1 MRAYGILFFCAL
13 GWFFLQSS
21 HVAGADVRSSF
32 VSLLDTAKSE
42 TQQTNTTNEGRASKK
57 KDGELTGE
65 ELVKE
70 LRREC
75 EQRKKQ
81 NETDAATINKLNK
94 EITSLKAEN
103 KKLNARVTELESSK
117 DDDASSSDSFLEEE
131 NESLRDN
138 INTLREQLAEKEELL
153 KQLKVDDKKK
163 PEEETTSAGVD
174 TRWQTLLLGGGVL
187 LVVLLLLLQGAKIR
201 KLAKPM
207 VGTAE
212 GGAPQLTK
220 KEQQKVAQEQVEA
233 IQKLLADWEA
243 RFQETLVHFS
253 QQQEKRQTEE
263 RNIPVTEYR
272 PPVVEAKQKPVESSS
287 QQQKAKASVTEHRP
301 PVVETSPQQAKP
313 KVAYGHFLFAEGLRS
328 DNSFD
333 RVDPN
338 RNDYKKFVL
347 KLRAKGDT
355 RAAFALNE
363 QSNQKT
369 QWIAQPSQ
377 YLFNEA
383 CELVGRLPEVR
394 SQIEIVEEGEAIL
407 ENGKWYVIKKLSFR
421 LV

>member
-32 VSLLDTAKSE
+32 VSLVKF
-42 TQQTNTTNEGRASKK
+42 TQNPTPHDASKAN
-57 KDGELTGE
+57 ELTGE

-81 NETDAATINKLNK
+81 NEEDAATINKLNK

-103 KKLNARVTELESSK
+103 KKLNQQVTALESSK
-117 DDDASSSDSFLEEE
+117 DDDASSSDSSLEEE
-131 NESLRDN
+131 NECLRDN

-220 KEQQKVAQEQVEA
+220 KEQQKVVQEQVEA
-233 IQKLLADWEA
+233 IQKLLADWEV
-243 RFQETLVHFS
+243 RFQEALVHFS
-253 QQQEKRQTEE
+253 QQQEKRHAEE
-263 RNIPVTEYR
+263 RNIPVTEHR
-272 PPVVEAKQKPVESSS
+272 SPVVEAKQKPVESSS

>member
-32 VSLLDTAKSE
+32 VSLMDSAKSGNPQRSGV
-42 TQQTNTTNEGRASKK
+42 TDTDLSSTNGGSTSKK
-57 KDGELTGE
+57 KDGELKGE
-65 ELVKE
+65 DLVKE

-138 INTLREQLAEKEELL
+138 INTLREQLAEYKHAAKKRSEQPE
-153 KQLKVDDKKK
+153 VDDKKK
-163 PEEETTSAGVD
+163 PEEETTSAGVA

-187 LVVLLLLLQGAKIR
+187 LIVLLLLLQGAKIR

-207 VGTAE
+207 VRTAE

-233 IQKLLADWEA
+233 IQKLLADWEG

-272 PPVVEAKQKPVESSS
+272 TPVVEAKQKPPVATVSQSSKQPEKS
-287 QQQKAKASVTEHRP
+287 
-301 PVVETSPQQAKP
+301 

>member
-32 VSLLDTAKSE
+32 VSLVKF
-42 TQQTNTTNEGRASKK
+42 TQNPTPPDASKEGEK
-57 KDGELTGE
+57 GSNELTGE
-65 ELVKE
+65 GLEKE

-174 TRWQTLLLGGGVL
+174 TRLQTLLLGGGML
-187 LVVLLLLLQGAKIR
+187 LIVLLLLLQGAKIR

-207 VGTAE
+207 VRIAE
-212 GGAPQLTK
+212 GGVPQLTK
-220 KEQQKVAQEQVEA
+220 KEQQKAAQEQVEA
-233 IQKLLADWEA
+233 IQKLLADWEG
-243 RFQETLVHFS
+243 RFQEALVHFS

-263 RNIPVTEYR
+263 RNIPVTEHR
-272 PPVVEAKQKPVESSS
+272 APVVEAKQKPVESSS

>member
-42 TQQTNTTNEGRASKK
+42 TQQTNTTNAGSASKK

-81 NETDAATINKLNK
+81 NETDAATITNLRQEIKNLKK
-94 EITSLKAEN
+94 EKE
-103 KKLNARVTELESSK
+103 KLNARVTELESSK
-117 DDDASSSDSFLEEE
+117 DDDASSSDSSLEEE

-163 PEEETTSAGVD
+163 PEKEADSGLSG
-174 TRWQTLLLGGGVL
+174 RLQTLLLGGGML
-187 LVVLLLLLQGAKIR
+187 LIVLLLLLQGMKIR

-207 VGTAE
+207 VRTAE

-220 KEQQKVAQEQVEA
+220 KEQQKVAQEQVAA
-233 IQKLLADWEA
+233 IQKLLADWEG
-243 RFQETLVHFS
+243 RFQEALVHFS

-263 RNIPVTEYR
+263 RNIPVTEHR
-272 PPVVEAKQKPVESSS
+272 TPVVEAKQKPPVATVSQSSKQPEKS
-287 QQQKAKASVTEHRP
+287 
-301 PVVETSPQQAKP
+301 

>member
-32 VSLLDTAKSE
+32 VSLMDSAKSGNP
-42 TQQTNTTNEGRASKK
+42 QRSGVTNTNPSPP
-57 KDGELTGE
+57 KDGELKGE

-81 NETDAATINKLNK
+81 NEEYAATIAELNK
-94 EITSLKAEN
+94 EITRLKTGN
-103 KKLNARVTELESSK
+103 KNLNARVTELESSK
-117 DDDASSSDSFLEEE
+117 DDDASSSDSLLEWE
-131 NESLRDN
+131 NERLRDS
-138 INTLREQLAEKEELL
+138 IDTLQAQLAEYKHAAKKRSEQPE
-153 KQLKVDDKKK
+153 VDDKKK
-163 PEEETTSAGVD
+163 PEKEADSGLSG
-174 TRWQTLLLGGGVL
+174 RLQTLLLGGGVL

-220 KEQQKVAQEQVEA
+220 KEQQKVVQEQVEA
-233 IQKLLADWEA
+233 IQKLLADWEG
-243 RFQETLVHFS
+243 RFQEALVHFS

-263 RNIPVTEYR
+263 RNIPVTEHR
-272 PPVVEAKQKPVESSS
+272 TPVVEAKQKPPVATVSQSSKQPEKS
-287 QQQKAKASVTEHRP
+287 
-301 PVVETSPQQAKP
+301 

>member
-21 HVAGADVRSSF
+21 HVAGADVRSRF
-32 VSLLDTAKSE
+32 VSLE
-42 TQQTNTTNEGRASKK
+42 EFTQTPTPPVDPNAERKPSA
-57 KDGELTGE
+57 ELTGE
-65 ELVKE
+65 DLVKE

-81 NETDAATINKLNK
+81 NEEYAATIAELNK
-94 EITSLKAEN
+94 EITRLKTGN
-103 KKLNARVTELESSK
+103 KNLNARVTELESSK
-117 DDDASSSDSFLEEE
+117 DDDASSSDSLLEWE
-131 NESLRDN
+131 NVRLRDS
-138 INTLREQLAEKEELL
+138 IDTLQDQLAEYKHAAKKRSEQPE
-153 KQLKVDDKKK
+153 VDDKKK

-187 LVVLLLLLQGAKIR
+187 LIVLLLLLQGAKIR

-220 KEQQKVAQEQVEA
+220 KEQQKVVQEQVEA

-253 QQQEKRQTEE
+253 QQQERRHAEE
-263 RNIPVTEYR
+263 RNIPVTEHR

>member
-21 HVAGADVRSSF
+21 HVAGVDVRSSF
-32 VSLLDTAKSE
+32 VSLMDTAKSE

-65 ELVKE
+65 DLEKE

-81 NETDAATINKLNK
+81 NETDAATINKLNE
-94 EITSLKAEN
+94 EIKRLKAEN
-103 KKLNARVTELESSK
+103 KKLNQQVTALESSK
-117 DDDASSSDSFLEEE
+117 DDDANSSDSSLEEE

-153 KQLKVDDKKK
+153 KQCKVDDKKK

-220 KEQQKVAQEQVEA
+220 KEQQKVVQEQVEA

-253 QQQEKRQTEE
+253 QQQEKRHAEE
-263 RNIPVTEYR
+263 RNIPVTEHR
-272 PPVVEAKQKPVESSS
+272 APVVEAKQKPVESSS

>member
-21 HVAGADVRSSF
+21 HVAGVDVRSSF
-32 VSLLDTAKSE
+32 VSLMDTAKSE

-65 ELVKE
+65 DLEKE

-81 NETDAATINKLNK
+81 NETDAATINKLNE
-94 EITSLKAEN
+94 EIKRLKAEN
-103 KKLNARVTELESSK
+103 KKLNQQVTALESSK
-117 DDDASSSDSFLEEE
+117 DDDANSSDSSLEEE

-153 KQLKVDDKKK
+153 KQCKVDDKKK

-220 KEQQKVAQEQVEA
+220 KEQQKVVQEQVEA

-253 QQQEKRQTEE
+253 QQQEKRHAEE
-263 RNIPVTEYR
+263 RNIPVTEHR
-272 PPVVEAKQKPVESSS
+272 APVVEAKQKPVESSS

-333 RVDPN
+333 RVDSN

>member
-32 VSLLDTAKSE
+32 VSLVDTSKN
-42 TQQTNTTNEGRASKK
+42 QTSQGEINTTSSPKNKA
-57 KDGELTGE
+57 GELTGE

-103 KKLNARVTELESSK
+103 KKLNQQVTALESSK
-117 DDDASSSDSFLEEE
+117 DDDASSSDSSLEEE
-131 NESLRDN
+131 NEFLRDN
-138 INTLREQLAEKEELL
+138 INTLREQLAEKEDLL
-153 KQLKVDDKKK
+153 KQCKVDDKKK

-220 KEQQKVAQEQVEA
+220 KEQQKVVQEQVEA
-233 IQKLLADWEA
+233 IQKLLADWEV
-243 RFQETLVHFS
+243 RFQEALVHFS
-253 QQQEKRQTEE
+253 QQQEKRHAEE
-263 RNIPVTEYR
+263 RNIPVTEHR
-272 PPVVEAKQKPVESSS
+272 SPVVEAKQKPVESSS

-313 KVAYGHFLFAEGLRS
+313 KVAYGHFLFAEGLRN

>member
-32 VSLLDTAKSE
+32 VSLVKF
-42 TQQTNTTNEGRASKK
+42 TQNPIPPDASKEGEK
-57 KDGELTGE
+57 GSNELTGE
-65 ELVKE
+65 GLEKE

-81 NETDAATINKLNK
+81 NETDAATINKLNE
-94 EITSLKAEN
+94 EIKRLKAEN
-103 KKLNARVTELESSK
+103 KKLNARVTALESSK

-174 TRWQTLLLGGGVL
+174 TSWQTLLLGGGVL

-220 KEQQKVAQEQVEA
+220 KEQQKVAQEQVAA
-233 IQKLLADWEA
+233 IQKLLADWEG
-243 RFQETLVHFS
+243 RFQEALVHFS

-272 PPVVEAKQKPVESSS
+272 PSVVEAKQKPPVATVSQSSKQPEKS
-287 QQQKAKASVTEHRP
+287 
-301 PVVETSPQQAKP
+301 

>member
-32 VSLLDTAKSE
+32 VSLVKF
-42 TQQTNTTNEGRASKK
+42 TQNPIPPDVSKEGEKGSN
-57 KDGELTGE
+57 ELTGE
-65 ELVKE
+65 GLEKE

-117 DDDASSSDSFLEEE
+117 DDDASSSDSLLEWE
-131 NESLRDN
+131 NERLRDS
-138 INTLREQLAEKEELL
+138 IDTLQDQLAEYKHAAKKRSEQPE
-153 KQLKVDDKKK
+153 VDDKKK
-163 PEEETTSAGVD
+163 PEKEADSGLSG
-174 TRWQTLLLGGGVL
+174 RWQTLLLGGGML
-187 LVVLLLLLQGAKIR
+187 LIVLLLLLQGMKIR

-207 VGTAE
+207 VRTAE

-220 KEQQKVAQEQVEA
+220 KEQQKAAQEQVEA
-233 IQKLLADWEA
+233 IQKLLADWEG
-243 RFQETLVHFS
+243 RFQEALVHFS

-272 PPVVEAKQKPVESSS
+272 PPVVEAKQKPPVATVSQSSKQPEKS
-287 QQQKAKASVTEHRP
+287 
-301 PVVETSPQQAKP
+301 

-338 RNDYKKFVL
+338 QNDYKKFVL

-363 QSNQKT
+363 QSNQKM